1 MHFLDCAISF
11 HFRITLICLMTWS
24 ISDEE
29 TVDKGAKFLSDRW
42 IALEQGTQNHHQQI
56 DQMMKILQL
65 IKSEKHTC
73 SAPRKSSIKGGSYRG
88 LLPSED
94 ADDLPEDRTRSTQLR
109 FAG

>member
-1 MHFLDCAISF
+1 
-11 HFRITLICLMTWS
+11 MTWS

-65 IKSEKHTC
+65 H
-73 SAPRKSSIKGGSYRG
+73 ALR
-88 LLPSED
+88 
-94 ADDLPEDRTRSTQLR
+94 PESLR
-109 FAG
+109 LRVEAIEGYCHPKMQTIYQKIGPDQRN